1 MEKFLLILRLM
12 TEREFRILKD
22 LFYFEPDCAKFIA
35 RRLRLDLKEVMEGLK
50 FLENL
55 GILVRVS
62 QTFVKKGGKIKHRN
76 HSYYEINSEWRKFLK
91 KSLFKKE
98 RV

>member
-35 RRLRLDLKEVMEGLK
+35 RRLRLDLKEVMDGLK

-62 QTFVKKGGKIKHRN
+62 RTFVKKGGKIKHRN
-76 HSYYEINSEWRKFLK
+76 HTYYEINSEWRKFLK